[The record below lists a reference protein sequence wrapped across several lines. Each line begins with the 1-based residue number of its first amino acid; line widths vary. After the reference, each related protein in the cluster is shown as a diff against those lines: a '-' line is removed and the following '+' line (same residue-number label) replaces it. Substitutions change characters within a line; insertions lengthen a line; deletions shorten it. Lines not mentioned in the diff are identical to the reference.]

1 MLGVEIE
8 SIEYMIRKMEERVN
22 NFEQVG
28 YELDQVVEEFCE
40 GTFLPNALTQ
50 EFADEC
56 KGYYSEWQ
64 KEIEFLRVYI
74 SKMKQCADE
83 FHSLVCAAPKKF
95 I

>member
-50 EFADEC
+50 EFA
-56 KGYYSEWQ
+56 
-64 KEIEFLRVYI
+64 
-74 SKMKQCADE
+74 
-83 FHSLVCAAPKKF
+83 
-95 I
+95 